1 MEEGSQSMGRSWN
14 HIQNFYRK
22 KGSHL
27 VKFVLPS
34 KYLRYYPPVYILRN
48 PIEERVKYTLKK
60 GFQVA
65 VISFYFH
72 SLDQIITKVGRR
84 KFIRCRE
91 IVKARL
97 QKAVDQIFPSDQ
109 IVCLHDQYSDGISL
123 LIRVDE
129 HAYSTADLAEKLSLV
144 KRAMEQKRYRL
155 LDNKNLM
162 LEYGY
167 VFLQPDRYSL
177 SECMLRAH
185 LLAMAMAEKQDKL
198 QYHQLLFTM
207 NQIIAF
213 KKITLLAQPII
224 DVSNGGIKAWEL
236 LTRGPKQSQMESP
249 LQLFSIAKQTNTL
262 FDLEMIILEK
272 AFQLIEQ
279 CQMKEAVFINFTPTT
294 LNEVELL
301 EEVQAL
307 MRKYPEINPKNIAIE
322 ITEQDSTEGLMQFEE
337 NIAALRKLGFQ
348 IAVDDTGAGYASL
361 HTISRIMP
369 DIIKIDRSVIKD
381 IDTSLVKEKML
392 QGLLMIANETGSV
405 VVAEGIEKQEEVH
418 ILSKHKVDMAQGYF
432 YAKPKLLHPIT

>member
-1 MEEGSQSMGRSWN
+1 MGRGWN
-14 HIQNFYRK
+14 YLQNFYRN
-22 KGSHL
+22 KGSRL

-34 KYLRYYPPVYILRN
+34 KYLRYYPPIYTLRN
-48 PIEERVKYTLKK
+48 PIEERVKFTLKK

-72 SLDQIITKVGRR
+72 SLDQVVTKMGRR
-84 KFIRCRE
+84 KFLRCRE

-97 QKAVDQIFPSDQ
+97 QKAIVQTFQNDQ

-123 LIRVDE
+123 LIRVE
-129 HAYSTADLAEKLSLV
+129 GHTNSTNDLAEKLIQV
-144 KRAMEQKRYRL
+144 KRSMEQRRYRI

-162 LEYGY
+162 MEYGY
-167 VFLQPDRYSL
+167 VFLQPDRFSL
-177 SECMLRAH
+177 SESMLRAH
-185 LLAMAMAEKQDKL
+185 LQAMAMAEKQDKL
-198 QYHQLLFTM
+198 QYHQLVFSM
-207 NQIIAF
+207 NQVIAF
-213 KKITLLAQPII
+213 KQITLLAQPII

-236 LTRGPKQSQMESP
+236 LTRGPEHSQMESP
-249 LQLFSIAKQTNTL
+249 LQLFSIAKQTKTL

-272 AFQLIEQ
+272 AFQLIYQ
-279 CQMKEAVFINFTPTT
+279 CRIQEAVFINFTPTT
-294 LNEVELL
+294 LNDVQLLDEVL
-301 EEVQAL
+301 VL

-322 ITEQDSTEGLMQFEE
+322 ITEQDSTDGLVQFEE
-337 NIAALRKLGFQ
+337 NIVALRHMGFQ
-348 IAVDDTGAGYASL
+348 IAMDDTGAGYASL

-392 QGLLMIANETGSV
+392 QGLLMIANETGAL
-405 VVAEGIEKQEEVH
+405 VVAEGIEKQEQVH

-432 YAKPKLLHPIT
+432 YAKPKLLQPIT